1 MKRLLAF
8 VAGGLGLGALLRR
21 SRRPAP
27 SPSLADDLRAKLEA
41 SKRLDANGHA
51 PADAE
56 EDVDARRANV
66 QERARQAIEELGE
79 P

>member
-21 SRRPAP
+21 RSRPAP
-27 SPSLADDLRAKLEA
+27 SPSLAEDLRAKLEA
-41 SKRLDANGHA
+41 SKRLDANGQA